1 MAARSEIIE
10 TLSKII
16 VQHPVNY
23 WVTEFKKSGV
33 PCTPILTVSQAF
45 SDAQAV
51 ARDALWD
58 LDGQNSVANAL
69 RFMSKTPAES
79 TKRPPKLGEHT
90 AESLPIGWVMGDELV
105 GVANDGRY
113 RDCLFCPIFFA
124 FVRRGR
130 IGSTAHLTI

>member
-1 MAARSEIIE
+1 MRPELAENSGRLAARSEIID

-90 AESLPIGWVMGDELV
+90 AEVIADWLG
-105 GVANDGRY
+105 DGR
-113 RDCLFCPIFFA
+113 
-124 FVRRGR
+124 
-130 IGSTAHLTI
+130 

>member
-1 MAARSEIIE
+1 MRPELAENSGRLAARSEIIE

-23 WVTEFKKSGV
+23 WVTNSRKVVCLVHRFWLYLKPSV
-33 PCTPILTVSQAF
+33 I
-45 SDAQAV
+45 QAV

-79 TKRPPKLGEHT
+79 TK
-90 AESLPIGWVMGDELV
+90 
-105 GVANDGRY
+105 GRRNWRAY
-113 RDCLFCPIFFA
+113 R
-124 FVRRGR
+124 
-130 IGSTAHLTI
+130 